1 MSNIVIRPKDR
12 AEWLEYRGDRTDQL
26 TLITSNLPMNH
37 KRFVERYD
45 DRVASRLNEM
55 CNYFE
60 IKGKD
65 RRKL

>member
-1 MSNIVIRPKDR
+1 MS
-12 AEWLEYRGDRTDQL
+12 
-26 TLITSNLPMNH
+26 H
-37 KRFVERYD
+37 KTFLERYD
-45 DRVASRLNEM
+45 GRVASRLNEM